1 MSYVPSEEALNQ
13 YEEKEPSLGAKYK
26 DYLKGLGSTY
36 LQEGAM
42 GGYHLANLPS
52 YAYEAITGKPLY
64 HLPKPDVTEF
74 IPESE
79 AGQFGKEVGST
90 ASDLIRLMA
99 PSNLA
104 LRGANALTRYH
115 PLTSR
120 QVGRP
125 FREVEHGIA
134 NAEQRP
140 NFNIPMRDV
149 YEASDLLSHPALQAG
164 GSTGK
169 SLTPM
174 GIASLMQGLTESE
187 YPAIM
192 STKSLLNHLTRAL
205 PKGGEGHLAQTRVN
219 PLEQRLMGNVYE
231 GLNNAGLTE
240 EAGILQ
246 RGMEAAR
253 RHYKTKENIGEIKR
267 AILKPL
273 GIGAVMKALFSGVK
287 KL

>member
-1 MSYVPSEEALNQ
+1 
-13 YEEKEPSLGAKYK
+13 
-26 DYLKGLGSTY
+26 
-36 LQEGAM
+36 
-42 GGYHLANLPS
+42 
-52 YAYEAITGKPLY
+52 
-64 HLPKPDVTEF
+64 
-74 IPESE
+74 
-79 AGQFGKEVGST
+79 
-90 ASDLIRLMA
+90 
-99 PSNLA
+99 
-104 LRGANALTRYH
+104 
-115 PLTSR
+115 
-120 QVGRP
+120 VGRP

-140 NFNIPMRDV
+140 NFNIPYRDV

-174 GIASLMQGLTESE
+174 GIASLMQGLSESE

-205 PKGGEGHLAQTRVN
+205 PKSGEGHLAQARVR
-219 PLEQRLMGNVYE
+219 PLEQRLMGHVNE

-240 EAGILQ
+240 EADILQ

-253 RHYKTKENIGEIKR
+253 RHYRTKETARNIRK
-267 AILKPL
+267 AVLKPL
-273 GIGAVMKALFSGVK
+273 GIGAIMKALYSGVK